1 MHEHNGKP
9 VTICLV
15 AGDVSG
21 DQNGGRLARAL
32 LDFKPGL
39 RLIGVGGAALR
50 RNGVEVAV
58 DSTGVSTIGPPDTL
72 QAARS
77 LIRVWRGTR
86 SLIRTAQPNLVVLID
101 AETLNVMLAR
111 WLRARG
117 VPVVFFFPPQVWLWG
132 RWRLPLVVPLAAKV
146 LSAFREEA
154 EIYRAAGA
162 NSLWVG
168 HPLRDAVRI
177 NEDPAAALR
186 KIGLTPKR
194 PLVVLMPGSRQQEIR
209 DLCEPFFGAAK
220 LLQQRDPTLQ
230 FAIPLASE
238 DLRSEL
244 ETQVHR
250 STLHSTVIYNP
261 ESYAVLSRARVVLQ
275 CSGTATVEVGLLG
288 IPSVIAY
295 RCRPLYYSVGRRLMR
310 VKFIGM
316 VNILLDELVQPEF
329 FQKNVDAVH
338 LADEV
343 WSLLT
348 NETRRREIQTQLARL
363 PEVLGP
369 TGVMRRA
376 ALAVME
382 LLEHSGGESSLQ
394 PLLQVGKAANGTS
407 ISTSRQRYRHA

>member
-1 MHEHNGKP
+1 MSSHLIWWLP
-9 VTICLV
+9 VHDRSSKSLTICLV
-15 AGDVSG
+15 TGDVSG

-32 LDFKPGL
+32 LDLKPGL
-39 RLIGVGGAALR
+39 RLVGVGGAALR

-58 DSTGVSTIGPPDTL
+58 DSTGVSTIGPPDSL
-72 QAARS
+72 QGIRL
-77 LIRVWRGTR
+77 LIHVWRATR
-86 SLIRTAQPNLVVLID
+86 SLIRTVRPNLVVLID
-101 AETLNVMLAR
+101 AETVNLMLAR

-117 VPVVFFFPPQVWLWG
+117 VPAVFFFPPQVWLWG
-132 RWRLPLVVPLAAKV
+132 RWRLPLIVPLATQV

-162 NSLWVG
+162 NSLWIG

-186 KIGLTPKR
+186 KIGLTPDR
-194 PLVVLMPGSRQQEIR
+194 PVVVLMPGSRQQEIR
-209 DLCEPFFGAAK
+209 DLCEPIIGAAQ

-238 DLRSEL
+238 DLRLEL
-244 ETQVHR
+244 ETRVRH
-250 STLHSTVIYNP
+250 STLHRTVIYNP
-261 ESYAVLSRARVVLQ
+261 ESYAVLSQARVVLQ

-295 RCRPLYYSVGRRLMR
+295 RCRPLYYLVGHRLMR

-316 VNILLDELVQPEF
+316 VNILLDEMVQPEF
-329 FQKNVDAVH
+329 FQKDVDPIH

-348 NETRRREIQTQLARL
+348 NETRRRDIQAQLERL

-369 TGVMRRA
+369 TGVMNRA
-376 ALAVME
+376 AHAVME
-382 LLEHSGGESSLQ
+382 LLERSGQEASLQ
-394 PLLQVGKAANGTS
+394 PLLAGSG
-407 ISTSRQRYRHA
+407 SR

>member
-1 MHEHNGKP
+1 MHDYSGKP
-9 VTICLV
+9 LTICLV

-32 LDFKPGL
+32 LDLKPGL

-50 RNGVEVAV
+50 RSGVEVAV
-58 DSTGVSTIGPPDTL
+58 DSTGVSTIGPPDSL
-72 QAARS
+72 QAVRL
-77 LIRVWRGTR
+77 LIHVWRGAR

-132 RWRLPLVVPLAAKV
+132 RWRLPLVVPLATRV

-162 NSLWVG
+162 NSLWIG
-168 HPLRDAVRI
+168 PPLRDAVRVD
-177 NEDPAAALR
+177 EDPAAALH
-186 KIGLTPKR
+186 KTGLTHDR
-194 PLVVLMPGSRQQEIR
+194 PLVVLMPGSRKQEIR
-209 DLCEPFFGAAK
+209 DLCEPIIGAAQF
-220 LLQQRDPTLQ
+220 LQQRDPTLQ

-238 DLRSEL
+238 ELRPEL
-244 ETQVHR
+244 EAWLRR

-261 ESYAVLSRARVVLQ
+261 GSYAVLSQARAVLQ
-275 CSGTATVEVGLLG
+275 CSGTATIEVGLLG

-329 FQKNVDAVH
+329 FQKNVDAFY

-348 NETRRREIQTQLARL
+348 NETRRREIQAQLARL
-363 PEVLGP
+363 PEILGP
-369 TGVMRRA
+369 TGVMSRA
-376 ALAVME
+376 ARAVME
-382 LLEHSGGESSLQ
+382 LLKHPGQKDSMQPPLVGSG
-394 PLLQVGKAANGTS
+394 AARVAGNS
-407 ISTSRQRYRHA
+407 HFR

>member
-1 MHEHNGKP
+1 VHEYSGKP
-9 VTICLV
+9 LTICLV

-32 LDFKPGL
+32 LDLKPGL

-58 DSTGVSTIGPPDTL
+58 DSTGVSTIGPPDSF
-72 QAARS
+72 QAARL

-86 SLIRTAQPNLVVLID
+86 FLIRTARPNLVVLID

-111 WLRARG
+111 WLHARG
-117 VPVVFFFPPQVWLWG
+117 IPVVFFFPPQVWFWG
-132 RWRLPLVVPLAAKV
+132 RWRLPLVVPLATKV

-154 EIYRAAGA
+154 EIYSAAGA

-177 NEDPAAALR
+177 NEDPAEALR
-186 KIGLTPKR
+186 KIGLTPDR
-194 PLVVLMPGSRQQEIR
+194 PLVVVMPGSRQQEVR
-209 DLCEPFFGAAK
+209 DLCEPMIGAAK

-230 FAIPLASE
+230 FAIPLAGE
-238 DLRSEL
+238 ELRTEL
-244 ETQVHR
+244 ETRVRR
-250 STLHSTVIYNP
+250 STLHSIVTYKP

-338 LADEV
+338 LANEV
-343 WSLLT
+343 WSLVT
-348 NETRRREIQTQLARL
+348 NETRRREIQARLARL
-363 PEVLGP
+363 PEALGP
-369 TGVMRRA
+369 VGAMRRA
-376 ALAVME
+376 ARAVMDLVE
-382 LLEHSGGESSLQ
+382 SSGKESSLQ
-394 PLLQVGKAANGTS
+394 PLAQVGATGGAA
-407 ISTSRQRYRHA
+407 ISTGPRGYRRG

>member
-1 MHEHNGKP
+1 MSDRNGKP
-9 VTICLV
+9 LTICLV
-15 AGDVSG
+15 AADVSG

-32 LDFKPGL
+32 ADLEPEV
-39 RLIGVGGAALR
+39 RLIGVGGAGMR
-50 RNGVEVAV
+50 RGGVEVGV
-58 DSTGVSTIGPPDTL
+58 DSTGFSTIGPPDSL
-72 QAARS
+72 SSVRS
-77 LIRVWRGTR
+77 VLRVWRGSR
-86 SLIRTAQPNLVVLID
+86 ALIKSVRPDLVVLID
-101 AETLNVMLAR
+101 AETLSVTLAR

-132 RWRLPLVVPLAAKV
+132 RWRLPLVVPLAARV

-168 HPLRDAVRI
+168 HPLSDAVRV

-186 KIGLTPKR
+186 KIGLAPDR
-194 PLVVLMPGSRQQEIR
+194 PLVVLMPGSRGHEIR
-209 DLCEPFFGAAK
+209 DLCEPILGAAK
-220 LLQQRDPTLQ
+220 LLQNRDRRLQ

-238 DLRSEL
+238 DLRAEL
-244 ETQVHR
+244 ERWVRRTALR
-250 STLHSTVIYNP
+250 DTVIYNP

-275 CSGTATVEVGLLG
+275 CSGTATLEAGLLG

-316 VNILLDELVQPEF
+316 VNILLDEAVQPEF
-329 FQKNVDAVH
+329 FQKNVDATH

-348 NETRRREIQTQLARL
+348 DEARRRKIQTRLAHLPQL
-363 PEVLGP
+363 LGP
-369 TGVMRRA
+369 TGVMGRA
-376 ALAVME
+376 ARAVME
-382 LLEHSGGESSLQ
+382 LVERPAEESAPQRLSAGSGS
-394 PLLQVGKAANGTS
+394 
-407 ISTSRQRYRHA
+407 

>member
-1 MHEHNGKP
+1 MHEHSGKP
-9 VTICLV
+9 LTICLV

-32 LDFKPGL
+32 LDLNPGI

-50 RNGVEVAV
+50 RNGVKVAV
-58 DSTGVSTIGPPDTL
+58 DSTGVSTVGPPDSL
-72 QAARS
+72 RVAR
-77 LIRVWRGTR
+77 LFIRVWSGTR
-86 SLIRTAQPNLVVLID
+86 SLIRTARPNLVVLID
-101 AETLNVMLAR
+101 AETLNIMLAR

-132 RWRLPLVVPLAAKV
+132 RWRLPMIVPLAAQV

-168 HPLRDAVRI
+168 HPLRDAVHI
-177 NEDPAAALR
+177 NEDPAAALL
-186 KIGLTPKR
+186 KIGLRPER

-209 DLCEPFFGAAK
+209 DLCGPIIGAAE
-220 LLQQRDPTLQ
+220 LLQQREPTLQ

-238 DLRSEL
+238 ELRPEL
-244 ETQVHR
+244 ETWVRR

-295 RCRPLYYSVGRRLMR
+295 RCRPLYYSVGRRLMQ

-329 FQKNVDAVH
+329 FQKHVDAVH
-338 LADEV
+338 LADEA

-348 NETRRREIQTQLARL
+348 NETRRREIQARLAHL

-369 TGVMRRA
+369 PEVMNRA
-376 ALAVME
+376 ARAVME
-382 LLEHSGGESSLQ
+382 LLDGSVEDSSLQ
-394 PLLQVGKAANGTS
+394 PLFAGSG
-407 ISTSRQRYRHA
+407 SR

>member
-9 VTICLV
+9 LTICLV

-32 LDFKPGL
+32 LGLKPAL
-39 RLIGVGGAALR
+39 RLIGVGGVALR
-50 RNGVEVAV
+50 RSGVEVTV
-58 DSTGVSTIGPPDTL
+58 DSTGVSTIGPPDSF
-72 QAARS
+72 QAARL
-77 LIRVWRGTR
+77 LIRVWRGAK

-117 VPVVFFFPPQVWLWG
+117 IPVVFFFPPQVWLWG
-132 RWRLPLVVPLAAKV
+132 RWRLPLVVPLATQV

-162 NSLWVG
+162 NSLWIG

-177 NEDPAAALR
+177 NEDPATALR
-186 KIGLTPKR
+186 RIGLTPDL
-194 PLVVLMPGSRQQEIR
+194 PLVVLMPGSRKQEVR
-209 DLCEPFFGAAK
+209 DLCEPIIGAAK
-220 LLQQRDPTLQ
+220 LLQQRDPKLQ

-244 ETQVHR
+244 ETRFRR
-250 STLHSTVIYNP
+250 STLHGTVIYNP
-261 ESYAVLSRARVVLQ
+261 ESYAVLSQARVVLQ
-275 CSGTATVEVGLLG
+275 CAGTATLEVGLLG

-295 RCRPLYYSVGRRLMR
+295 RCRPLYYLVGSRLMR

-329 FQKNVDAVH
+329 FQKDVDAVH

-348 NETRRREIQTQLARL
+348 NETRRRQIQARLARL

-369 TGVMRRA
+369 TGVMNRA
-376 ALAVME
+376 ARAVID
-382 LLEHSGGESSLQ
+382 LLEHSDKKSPQ
-394 PLLQVGKAANGTS
+394 PLLAGSRAGGFSA
-407 ISTSRQRYRHA
+407 ISR

>member
-1 MHEHNGKP
+1 VHEYSGKP
-9 VTICLV
+9 LTICLV

-32 LDFKPGL
+32 LDLKPGL

-58 DSTGVSTIGPPDTL
+58 DSTGVSTIGPPDSF
-72 QAARS
+72 QAARL

-86 SLIRTAQPNLVVLID
+86 FLIRTARPNLVVLID

-117 VPVVFFFPPQVWLWG
+117 IPVVFFFPPQVWFWG
-132 RWRLPLVVPLAAKV
+132 RWRLPLVVPLATKV

-154 EIYRAAGA
+154 EIYSAAGA

-177 NEDPAAALR
+177 NEDPAEALR
-186 KIGLTPKR
+186 KIGLTPDR
-194 PLVVLMPGSRQQEIR
+194 PLVVVMPGSRQQEVR
-209 DLCEPFFGAAK
+209 DLCEPMIGAAK

-230 FAIPLASE
+230 FAIPLAGE
-238 DLRSEL
+238 ELRTEL
-244 ETQVHR
+244 ETRVRR
-250 STLHSTVIYNP
+250 STLHSIVTYKP

-316 VNILLDELVQPEF
+316 VT
-329 FQKNVDAVH
+329 
-338 LADEV
+338 
-343 WSLLT
+343 W
-348 NETRRREIQTQLARL
+348 
-363 PEVLGP
+363 P
-369 TGVMRRA
+369 TK
-376 ALAVME
+376 
-382 LLEHSGGESSLQ
+382 SG
-394 PLLQVGKAANGTS
+394 
-407 ISTSRQRYRHA
+407 H